1 MLFAFCIKK
10 ICKFQQNF
18 LILHLILLK
27 MNANTT
33 HINDKTT
40 GLFYEKESLR
50 CVWSVRGRRFNK
62 ENLADSEKSRNFA
75 KEKANNAK
83 MVCELFGFLTCL
95 YMTQDMANEI
105 IQQQN
110 EPKGAAI
117 SIGLYE
123 FSYFAEA
130 KSKAIGNDHQPLTTD
145 QNKDWL
151 FANYVYNSQHAELAK
166 LE

>member
-1 MLFAFCIKK
+1 
-10 ICKFQQNF
+10 
-18 LILHLILLK
+18 

-95 YMTQDMANEI
+95 YMT
-105 IQQQN
+105 
-110 EPKGAAI
+110 
-117 SIGLYE
+117 
-123 FSYFAEA
+123 
-130 KSKAIGNDHQPLTTD
+130 LT
-145 QNKDWL
+145 KL
-151 FANYVYNSQHAELAK
+151 FTVIMQMRIR
-166 LE
+166 